1 MKGEIKLSSF
11 YDRVK
16 EICSKYKK
24 VAMFIDMDGT
34 IVEYNLY
41 PDGVITPEAK
51 GLFVN
56 NKPLKI
62 VLDELSKI
70 NKIENIDLYILSMSR
85 SYIIADEK
93 KIWLKKYAERK
104 QETTQ
109 LKIEIV

>member
-1 MKGEIKLSSF
+1 MSSF

-51 GLFVN
+51 GFFVN
-56 NKPLKI
+56 N
-62 VLDELSKI
+62 
-70 NKIENIDLYILSMSR
+70 
-85 SYIIADEK
+85 
-93 KIWLKKYAERK
+93 
-104 QETTQ
+104 
-109 LKIEIV
+109 